1 MIFFRK
7 LCCTPHASPGPMRRC
22 GAARAP
28 SLRDRM
34 VRKGRHV
41 LSAPA
46 FAVALLL
53 PKCPLCLAAWAAAV
67 GIGATGRHF
76 LMHAADPRFR
86 PFVLVL
92 LGLPLSLQVICGA
105 RALMQNRTIASDRV
119 AAGSSCLDAAIAV
132 NTIHSSK
139 TGD

>member
-1 MIFFRK
+1 
-7 LCCTPHASPGPMRRC
+7 
-22 GAARAP
+22 
-28 SLRDRM
+28 M

-67 GIGATGRHF
+67 GIDATGRHF

-92 LGLPLSLQVICGA
+92 LGLPLWLQMIFAA
-105 RALMQNRTIASDRV
+105 RALMLRHRTVSADRV
-119 AAGSSCLDAAIAV
+119 AAASSYLDAASAV